1 VAKTSA
7 NSGGATLLDE
17 PRTGF
22 YRPAGDPETDAR
34 LPRADRSA
42 SDGEDDAGE
51 PFLRAR
57 RRVPVRRG
65 VLPPWAR
72 TRWGRI
78 GLIAGGVVVVG
89 LCVGTVVATRSFLD
103 HDPRFRIDSSASIQT
118 VGNSQL
124 TRDDLLSVFGS
135 DIGRNLFYVPLSQRR
150 AELERFSWVEHATV
164 MRVLPN
170 QLRVSVTERTP
181 IAFVQVHGK
190 IALADA
196 AGVILDMS
204 PQEIAAKHFSFPVVS
219 GINPNDPLSVRGA
232 RMALYQRFL
241 RELDGSGEK
250 ISAHL
255 SEVDLSDPEDVRAT
269 VPANGTDLQLQFGQ
283 DDFLTRWRNYEAHVG
298 QWRAQYPKLAAVDL
312 RYEHE
317 VVLKMTPD
325 PAAAEGAPP
334 AKQAAPKA
342 VAAKPASLKLAAL
355 KPTVAPKKTAAA
367 KAKPVVKARAQSAH
381 AQAGNAKPAAKR
393 AVRSVQ

>member
-1 VAKTSA
+1 
-7 NSGGATLLDE
+7 
-17 PRTGF
+17 
-22 YRPAGDPETDAR
+22 
-34 LPRADRSA
+34 
-42 SDGEDDAGE
+42 
-51 PFLRAR
+51 
-57 RRVPVRRG
+57 
-65 VLPPWAR
+65 
-72 TRWGRI
+72 
-78 GLIAGGVVVVG
+78 
-89 LCVGTVVATRSFLD
+89 
-103 HDPRFRIDSSASIQT
+103 

-219 GINPNDPLSVRGA
+219 GINPDDPLSVRGA

-241 RELDGSGEK
+241 HELDGSGEK
-250 ISAHL
+250 ISAQL

-283 DDFLTRWRNYEAHVG
+283 DDFLTRWRNYAAHVG

-325 PAAAEGAPP
+325 PAATAN
-334 AKQAAPKA
+334 A
-342 VAAKPASLKLAAL
+342 VGAKPAAL
-355 KPTVAPKKTAAA
+355 KPAALKTTVAPKKTVAA
-367 KAKPVVKARAQSAH
+367 KAKPVVKAHAQSAH
-381 AQAGNAKPAAKR
+381 AQAGHAQAAAKR
-393 AVRSVQ
+393 AGRSAQ

>member
-42 SDGEDDAGE
+42 SDGEDGADE

-65 VLPPWAR
+65 LLPPWAR

-78 GLIAGGVVVVG
+78 GLIAGGLAVVG
-89 LCVGTVVATRSFLD
+89 LCVGTVVATRNFLD

-190 IALADA
+190 IALADG
-196 AGVILDMS
+196 AGVILDMT

-232 RMALYQRFL
+232 RMELYQRFL
-241 RELDGSGEK
+241 HELDGSGEK
-250 ISAHL
+250 ISAQL

-283 DDFLTRWRNYEAHVG
+283 DDFLARWRNYEAHVG

-325 PAAAEGAPP
+325 PAATAN
-334 AKQAAPKA
+334 A
-342 VAAKPASLKLAAL
+342 VGAKPAAL
-355 KPTVAPKKTAAA
+355 KPAALKTTVAPKKTVAA
-367 KAKPVVKARAQSAH
+367 KAKPVVKAHAQSAH
-381 AQAGNAKPAAKR
+381 AQAGHAQAAAKR
-393 AVRSVQ
+393 AGRSAQ

>member
-1 VAKTSA
+1 
-7 NSGGATLLDE
+7 L
-17 PRTGF
+17 
-22 YRPAGDPETDAR
+22 
-34 LPRADRSA
+34 
-42 SDGEDDAGE
+42 
-51 PFLRAR
+51 
-57 RRVPVRRG
+57 
-65 VLPPWAR
+65 
-72 TRWGRI
+72 

-89 LCVGTVVATRSFLD
+89 LCVGTVVATRNFLD
-103 HDPRFRIDSSASIQT
+103 HDPRFRIDSSAFIQT

-170 QLRVSVTERTP
+170 QLRVAVTERTP
-181 IAFVQVHGK
+181 IAFVQVKGK
-190 IALADA
+190 IELADA

-219 GINPNDPLSVRGA
+219 GINPEDPLSVRGA

-241 RELDGSGEK
+241 RGLDSSGEK
-250 ISAHL
+250 ISAQL

-283 DDFLTRWRNYEAHVG
+283 DDFLARWRNYAAHVS
-298 QWRAQYPKLAAVDL
+298 QWRAQYPRLAAVDL

-317 VVLKMTPD
+317 VVLKMAPD
-325 PAAAEGAPP
+325 AAAAADTANAANPS
-334 AKQAAPKA
+334 APKTA
-342 VAAKPASLKLAAL
+342 AATAAKPAS
-355 KPTVAPKKTAAA
+355 
-367 KAKPVVKARAQSAH
+367 
-381 AQAGNAKPAAKR
+381 AKPAARDNKPR
-393 AVRSVQ
+393 AKNEPAGNDARRKSIPQGLKPKSSSSGNGTAKAVPLQNTRPELKPKTSSSAHGTAKAVPLQSSSRGAR

>member
-1 VAKTSA
+1 MAKTSVK
-7 NSGGATLLDE
+7 SGSAALLDE
-17 PRTGF
+17 PRAGF

-34 LPRADRSA
+34 LPRAERTA

-65 VLPPWAR
+65 VLPAWSR

-78 GLIAGGVVVVG
+78 ALIAGGLGVVG
-89 LCVGTVVATRSFLD
+89 MGVGMLMATRNFLD

-150 AELERFSWVEHATV
+150 AELERFNWVEHATV

-170 QLRVSVTERTP
+170 QLRVAVTERTP
-181 IAFVQVHGK
+181 IAFVEVNGR
-190 IALADA
+190 IELADA
-196 AGVILDMS
+196 AGVILNMS
-204 PQEIAAKHFSFPVVS
+204 PQEIAEKHYSFPVVS
-219 GINPNDPLSVRGA
+219 GINPEDPLSVRGA

-241 RELDGSGEK
+241 RELDGGGEK
-250 ISAHL
+250 VSAQL

-269 VPANGTDLQLQFGQ
+269 VTANGSDLHLQFGQ
-283 DDFLTRWRNYEAHVG
+283 DDFLARWKNYEAHVG

-325 PAAAEGAPP
+325 AAADGP
-334 AKQAAPKA
+334 AESKAAAPKPA
-342 VAAKPASLKLAAL
+342 ATAKKKANVAKVKR
-355 KPTVAPKKTAAA
+355 
-367 KAKPVVKARAQSAH
+367 VVKAHATH
-381 AQAGNAKPAAKR
+381 AQVAVKSAGRGAR
-393 AVRSVQ
+393 